1 MAKVTSTQSPM
12 PEQHIAKGHCISY
25 YSLIDSTK
33 EPDSAIIVMFLE
45 GNSPV
50 LTIAIFL
57 SASREVQGFII
68 SRDPSTKT
76 GRIKCN
82 AAVG

>member
-1 MAKVTSTQSPM
+1 M
-12 PEQHIAKGHCISY
+12 PARHIARSQCISY

-33 EPDSAIIVMFLE
+33 EPDSAIIVMFL
-45 GNSPV
+45 GKKFPV
-50 LTIAIFL
+50 LTITVFL
-57 SASREVQGFII
+57 SASSEVQGFIAR
-68 SRDPSTKT
+68 RDPSTKT